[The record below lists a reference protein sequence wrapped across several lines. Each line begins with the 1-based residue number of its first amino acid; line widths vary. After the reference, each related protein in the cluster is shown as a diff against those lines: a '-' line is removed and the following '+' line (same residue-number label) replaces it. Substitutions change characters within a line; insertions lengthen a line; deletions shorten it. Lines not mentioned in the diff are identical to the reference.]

1 MVEKAEKVEAPK
13 EAPKAA
19 VKAPEVKKEFQ
30 EPVQLFE
37 GIPAHVMEISGR
49 AGVFGEVTQVICKIL
64 AGRDKN
70 RILRRNIKGPVQKN
84 DIILLIESEREAK
97 ALKKKRKGT
106 V

>member
-1 MVEKAEKVEAPK
+1 MVEKAEKN
-13 EAPKAA
+13 EAPKAQEA
-19 VKAPEVKKEFQ
+19 KKEVQ
-30 EPVQLFE
+30 EPVQQFE

-49 AGVFGEVTQVICKIL
+49 AGVFGEVTQVICKVL

-106 V
+106 VV